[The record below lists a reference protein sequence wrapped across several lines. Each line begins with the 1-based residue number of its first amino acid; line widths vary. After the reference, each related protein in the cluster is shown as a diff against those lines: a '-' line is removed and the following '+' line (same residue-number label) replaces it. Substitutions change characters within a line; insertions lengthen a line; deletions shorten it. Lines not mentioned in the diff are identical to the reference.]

1 MSILDTTVQVSGCQL
16 SNGSL
21 FHWKWPACVRL
32 WHVVF
37 CWTCVHYGKR
47 PSCLCQRNI
56 FLPTWSDVALRSI
69 QIWRPWHIPEYMS
82 GTRRCFQ
89 CQVIVPCS
97 RFCCAEI
104 LGETT
109 PFGLSLAMRF
119 WIKYII
125 YKLQTL
131 WFLKVFQCSLI
142 LRFQSVMCLYVLL
155 MCFHSWYLSCSNVCA
170 CLSLP

>member
-1 MSILDTTVQVSGCQL
+1 MNYVYINQHDPINGSLSKTLKLSLLPNCHWIKVLLNDKSAEVCKWMSILDTTAQASGCQL

-21 FHWKWPACVRL
+21 FHWKWPARVRL

-56 FLPTWSDVALRSI
+56 FLPTWSDVALHSI
-69 QIWRPWHIPEYMS
+69 QIWRPWLIPEYMS

-89 CQVIVPCS
+89 CQVIVRCS

-109 PFGLSLAMRF
+109 QFGLSLAMSF
-119 WIKYII
+119 WIK
-125 YKLQTL
+125 
-131 WFLKVFQCSLI
+131 
-142 LRFQSVMCLYVLL
+142 
-155 MCFHSWYLSCSNVCA
+155 
-170 CLSLP
+170 